1 MGSAGEGKRILY
13 IEDDPEMA
21 RLVARLLV
29 SEGYDVIEAERGT
42 RGLDFLYESFP
53 HLVLLDLRMAIMSG
67 YEFLE
72 AMKAQSGL
80 REIPVVC
87 VTGLIGLD
95 RVQEAFL
102 RGADGYVM
110 KPVDFDFLSAVIAFL
125 TTRASLEEKAP
136 VLLGMAGME
145 EAARLVGYGIDSL
158 EKMDVILTMA
168 ETGKKGY
175 TATELASRLGLRHED
190 LATEVRELVRSGVLE
205 EGEKGRLRLIVEGE
219 WGARCR
225 AVQQLP
231 KKKQALEAFVNGV
244 YTGVL
249 AYALATGYFEQD
261 PQGKR

>member
-1 MGSAGEGKRILY
+1 MGYAGEGKRILY

-21 RLVARLLV
+21 RLLKRLLV

-53 HLVLLDLRMAIMSG
+53 HLVLLDLRMAVMSG

-72 AMKAQSGL
+72 AMKSRSGL

-102 RGADGYVM
+102 RGANGYAM

-125 TTRASLEEKAP
+125 STRGSMEERAP
-136 VLLGMAGME
+136 MLLGLAGME
-145 EAARLVGYGIDSL
+145 EAARLVGHGIDSL

-168 ETGKKGY
+168 EAGKKEY
-175 TATELASRLGLRHED
+175 TATELNSRLSLRHQD
-190 LATEVRELVRSGVLE
+190 LATEVGELVRSGALL
-205 EGEKGRLRLIVEGE
+205 EGEGGRLRLNLEGE

-225 AVQQLP
+225 AIQRLP
-231 KKKQALEAFVNGV
+231 NKKQPLEAFVNGV
-244 YTGVL
+244 YSGVL
-249 AYALATGYFEQD
+249 AYALATGYFGQD
-261 PQGKR
+261 P